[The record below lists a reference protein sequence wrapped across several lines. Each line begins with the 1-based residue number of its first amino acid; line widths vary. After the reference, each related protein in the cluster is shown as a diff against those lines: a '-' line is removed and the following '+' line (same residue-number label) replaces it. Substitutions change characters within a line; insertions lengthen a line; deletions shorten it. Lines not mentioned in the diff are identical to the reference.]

1 MDVNTK
7 VIDMDVL
14 VPEQIVKNRD
24 DSYTIFINARLS
36 HNKQLEAY
44 KHALKH
50 IENGDFEKDDA
61 DGIELD
67 AHNMETEYFCKE
79 GYM

>member
-1 MDVNTK
+1 
-7 VIDMDVL
+7 MDVL

-36 HNKQLEAY
+36 HNKQLEVY

-50 IENGDFEKDDA
+50 IENGDFEKYDA
-61 DGIELD
+61 DSIELD
-67 AHNMETEYFCKE
+67 AHDMEESLKFFR
-79 GYM
+79 